1 MNESASAR
9 RIVRFGVLELDLGSE
24 ELRKGGLKI
33 RLSGQPFQILAMLL
47 ERSGEVVTR
56 EQLQQKLW
64 PGVRSSIST
73 TASTRQSTRFAKLW
87 AIQRKTHV
95 SLRRWL
101 AGVIGS
107 SHQWKEW
114 DPNSQPT

>member
-1 MNESASAR
+1 MEETVPAP
-9 RIVRFGVLELDLGSE
+9 RIVRFGIFEADPQAG
-24 ELRKGGLKI
+24 ELRRNGLKVK
-33 RLSGQPFQILAMLL
+33 LSGQPFQILAMLL